1 MEPANLSNELL
12 PVRDDTLLRS
22 KILIIDDEEVNVR
35 LLKRILLHGG
45 FENLITTTDSRTTI
59 ALFRNVQPDLILTDW
74 LMPHLD
80 GYALVGQLRQLIGS
94 VDYLPIV
101 VLTAD
106 VTPQAKRQALT
117 IGATDFLTKPIDA
130 LEVTLRVGNL
140 LRARWSHL
148 KILEQNAMLEE
159 TVRRRTRHVEETLA
173 ELRKSN
179 AELATARDI
188 ALSATKYKSEFLAN
202 MSHEIRTPMNG
213 VVGIAELLLD
223 TKLDPVQ
230 FDFVET
236 IQRSADS
243 LLNVL
248 DDILDFSKIEAGKL
262 SFETLDFDLI
272 ETAEMSVGI
281 LAELAHAKG
290 IELASVIASDVP
302 TRLRGDPGRLRQILT
317 NLIGNA
323 VKFTG
328 KGEVVVRISKGNDT
342 DTHAEVRFEVEDT
355 GIGIPLEAQGR
366 LFQPF
371 SQADGSTTR
380 KYGGTGLGLAIAT
393 QLVTLMNGEI
403 GLRSELGKG
412 SIFWF
417 TVQLEK
423 QTGEPEP
430 EHASPSDRLQ
440 MRVLVVD
447 DNQTNRQILSDQV
460 AGWKMQVGSAASGN
474 EALGRLRAAVG
485 ESQPYDLAL
494 LDLEMPEMDG
504 LTLAAAI
511 KADPTLAGT
520 RLIMLTSLGHALR
533 SVELKQTGIE
543 ASLVKP
549 VKQSR
554 LFDCL
559 ISQVRN
565 SAEAEEAAGATS
577 LYRVFPDRVHN

>member
-1 MEPANLSNELL
+1 MGSANLINELL

-45 FENLITTTDSRTTI
+45 FENLIATTDSRTAI
-59 ALFRNVQPDLILTDW
+59 DLFQDVQPDLILTDW

-80 GYALVGQLRQLIGS
+80 GHALVGQLRHLIS
-94 VDYLPIV
+94 SIDYLPIV

-106 VTPQAKRQALT
+106 ATPQAKRKALT

-140 LRARWSHL
+140 LKARWSHL
-148 KILEQNAMLEE
+148 KILEQNTMLEE

-173 ELRKSN
+173 ELRQST

-213 VVGIAELLLD
+213 VVGITELLLD
-223 TKLDPVQ
+223 TQLDPVQ
-230 FDFVET
+230 YDFVE
-236 IQRSADS
+236 IIRKSADS

-262 SFETLDFDLI
+262 SFEILDFDLI
-272 ETAEMSVGI
+272 ETAEMSVDI
-281 LAELAHAKG
+281 LAERAHAKG
-290 IELASVIASDVP
+290 IELASVVATDVP

-323 VKFTG
+323 VKFTS
-328 KGEVVVRISKGNDT
+328 KGEVVVRISKGNET

-355 GIGIPLEAQGR
+355 GIGIPIEAQGR
-366 LFQPF
+366 LFQAF

-393 QLVTLMNGEI
+393 QLVTLMDGEI
-403 GLRSELGKG
+403 GLRSEVGKG
-412 SIFWF
+412 SSFWF
-417 TVQLEK
+417 TVPLEK

-430 EHASPSDRLQ
+430 RHASPSDRLHA
-440 MRVLVVD
+440 RVLVVD
-447 DNQTNRQILSDQV
+447 DNRTYRQILGDQV
-460 AGWKMQVGSAASGN
+460 AGWKMQVGSAASGH
-474 EALGRLRAAVG
+474 EALDRLRGAAG
-485 ESQPYDLAL
+485 EGQPYDLAL
-494 LDLEMPEMDG
+494 LDMQMPEMDG

-511 KADPTLAGT
+511 KADPAIADT
-520 RLIMLTSLGHALR
+520 RLILLTSLGHAIG
-533 SVELKQTGIE
+533 SVELEQKGIE
-543 ASLVKP
+543 ALLVKP

-554 LFDCL
+554 LLDCL
-559 ISQVRN
+559 ISQAR
-565 SAEAEEAAGATS
+565 SRAEVEAADVIS
-577 LYRVFPDRVHN
+577 PHRIFPDRNLN